1 MKKCLLAAL
10 IFMASA
16 TTLTAQQAEQAEK
29 AAMQCLTQ
37 QFAQQGVTIQTLL
50 AAVDNYKRFAAAND
64 ITRFD
69 AQKAHVD
76 SILTAC
82 GFYTDSLSYT
92 TWLLSCLS
100 SGYSTLA
107 AAHDTTS
114 SYYLTTSHLMYLQNN
129 PWVLKELSPALQL
142 EAARSTVLD
151 IDTQKDI
158 YKLYSLLMFH
168 AVSRQAAK
176 HKPTNQ
182 H

>member
-1 MKKCLLAAL
+1 MKKIILIALA
-10 IFMASA
+10 IIASA
-16 TTLTAQQAEQAEK
+16 ITLRAQLAQQAEE
-29 AAMQCLTQ
+29 AAMQCLTEQ
-37 QFAQQGVTIQTLL
+37 LAQHGIAIQTLL
-50 AAVDNYKRFAAAND
+50 TAVDNYKQFAAAND

-69 AQKAHVD
+69 AQKAQVD

-82 GFYTDSLSYT
+82 GFYTDSLAYT
-92 TWLLSCLS
+92 TWLLPCLS

-129 PWVLKELSPALQL
+129 PWVLKELSPALLL